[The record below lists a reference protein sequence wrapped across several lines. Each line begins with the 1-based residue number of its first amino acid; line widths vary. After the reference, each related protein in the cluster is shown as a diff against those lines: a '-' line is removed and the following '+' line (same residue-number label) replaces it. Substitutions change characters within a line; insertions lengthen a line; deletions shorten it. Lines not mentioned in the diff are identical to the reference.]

1 MCVTEA
7 GLRASYCLETSDLF
21 TDLRNI
27 KLRLSCFN
35 REKETAI
42 TRERLRDRE
51 REWDKEGGRR
61 RLHEL
66 HIYILMEVL
75 YPLGQQTKTAI
86 RLQH

>member
-1 MCVTEA
+1 MCVCVTEA

-35 REKETAI
+35 REKEIAV
-42 TRERLRDRE
+42 TRERWRDEERRA
-51 REWDKEGGRR
+51 REWDKGGRK

-66 HIYILMEVL
+66 YIYI
-75 YPLGQQTKTAI
+75 YAQKNKGNT
-86 RLQH
+86 

>member
-66 HIYILMEVL
+66 HIYISLWKFFTL
-75 YPLGQQTKTAI
+75 
-86 RLQH
+86 

>member
-35 REKETAI
+35 IEKETAV
-42 TRERLRDRE
+42 TRERDRGIERE
-51 REWDKEGGRR
+51 RMGQRGGEKE
-61 RLHEL
+61 
-66 HIYILMEVL
+66 I
-75 YPLGQQTKTAI
+75 T
-86 RLQH
+86 

>member
-35 REKETAI
+35 REKETAV
-42 TRERLRDRE
+42 TRERDRGIE
-51 REWDKEGGRR
+51 RENGTKREGEGDYMSY
-61 RLHEL
+61 
-66 HIYILMEVL
+66 IYIS
-75 YPLGQQTKTAI
+75 
-86 RLQH
+86 